1 MVRREPWGKPPFGSP
16 VSLCVF
22 KKVMKSLCFGVGGKC
37 FNRNRYVCWKKMDEK
52 IISQYALCSACL
64 RRLARGLQE
73 PLVSGPAVGAQDCWL
88 CHGLLTEVPHFAGLI
103 ESMLTGFEY
112 ASFLVGCKVDDEILS
127 REAVLWQKLGV
138 QGEPIKMEVN
148 REVGKLLEPRLGKP
162 VDFTHPDIVA
172 TIDTSFDVVS
182 LQIKSLYV
190 YGRYRKMSRGIP
202 QTRWPC
208 RICHGKG
215 CRSCG
220 FKGKMYETSVEEL
233 IAGPLLAA
241 SQGSEHALHGCGRE
255 DIDARMLGTGR
266 PFVVEIKN
274 PRIRSLDLGQLTSM
288 INSAAASQAEAL
300 GLRYTG
306 KEDVERLKSAEFRK
320 VYRVL
325 LEMGSAVPKE
335 RFIKT
340 VQGLRGATIQ
350 QFTPTRVAHRRA
362 HRIRERTI
370 YVCDVESVA
379 DTRAN
384 LLIET
389 ESGTYIKEF
398 VSGDGGKTTPN
409 LSDLLGT
416 PCVVRELDVVDVKG
430 E

>member
-1 MVRREPWGKPPFGSP
+1 MLE
-16 VSLCVF
+16 
-22 KKVMKSLCFGVGGKC
+22 
-37 FNRNRYVCWKKMDEK
+37 KMDET
-52 IISQYALCSACL
+52 ILQQYALCDACL
-64 RRLARGLQE
+64 RRLSRGLQE
-73 PLVSGPAVGAQDCWL
+73 PLETTSSTLAKDCWL
-88 CHGLLTEVPHFAGLI
+88 CHGLLTEIPHFANLI
-103 ESMLTGFEY
+103 ESALAGYEY
-112 ASFLVGCKVDDEILS
+112 GSFLIGCKVDDDILG
-127 REAVLWQKLGV
+127 REAILWQKLGV

-148 REVGKLLEPRLGKP
+148 RETGKLLEPRLGRP
-162 VDFTHPDIVA
+162 VEFAHPDIV
-172 TIDTSFDVVS
+172 TMIDTSFDVVS
-182 LQIKSLYV
+182 LQIKSLFI
-190 YGRYRKMSRGIP
+190 YGRYRKFSRGIP

-208 RICHGKG
+208 RVCGGKG
-215 CRSCG
+215 CRACG
-220 FKGKMYETSVEEL
+220 FKGKMYETSVEEI
-233 IAGPLLAA
+233 IAGPLM
-241 SQGSEHALHGCGRE
+241 QVTHGTEHALHGCGRE

-274 PRIRSLDLGQLTSM
+274 PKVRSLDLEALTQA
-288 INSAAASQAEAL
+288 INTGAAGQAEVL
-300 GLRYTG
+300 NLRFTG

-320 VYRVL
+320 VYHVL
-325 LEMGSAVPKE
+325 VEMGSPVPKE